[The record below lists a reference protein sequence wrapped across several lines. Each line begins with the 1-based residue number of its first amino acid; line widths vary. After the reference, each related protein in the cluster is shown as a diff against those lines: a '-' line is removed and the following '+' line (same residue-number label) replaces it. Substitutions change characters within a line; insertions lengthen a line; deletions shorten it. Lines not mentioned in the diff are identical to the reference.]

1 MKCDQCGAEGDGNY
15 CARCGAPLEA
25 EPEGCPACGAPAA
38 DDAYFCTECGEP
50 LGERPAKSPRDYLPW
65 ALSGLALVA
74 FAVAIAFFVQ
84 EQAAPRG
91 ADDPPTGG
99 IIEGGSAGGPGGGM
113 GGQGAGSAGQGGGS
127 APAEG
132 MPSASELAQM
142 PPREAADRLYNRAM
156 RMQETGAERAPFFA
170 QMGVRAYRRVP
181 PEQVDADLR
190 FHVGLL
196 QLVQGDAAAA
206 RAEADTILSETPGHL
221 LGLLLAARASGAAG
235 ETEAEARWRDS
246 LRTALENTDLSSR
259 PEYRAHADLLETAS
273 VSPRDGG

>member
-50 LGERPAKSPRDYLPW
+50 LQERPEKSLRDYLPW
-65 ALSGLALVA
+65 VLSGLALVA

-84 EQAAPRG
+84 DQAAPRG
-91 ADDPPTGG
+91 AGEPPTGG
-99 IIEGGSAGGPGGGM
+99 VISGGEGGM
-113 GGQGAGSAGQGGGS
+113 GGGMEGGGEAGGS
-127 APAEG
+127 APAGGG

-156 RMQETGAERAPFFA
+156 QMQETGAERAPFFA
-170 QMGVRAYRRVP
+170 RMGVRAYRRLP
-181 PEQVDADLR
+181 PEQVDADVR

-196 QLVQGDAAAA
+196 QLVRGEIESA
-206 RAEADTILSETPGHL
+206 RAEADTILTRSPAHL
-221 LGLLLAARASGAAG
+221 LGLLLAARAAAAAG
-235 ETEAEARWRDS
+235 EAEEEARWRDS
-246 LRTALENTDLSSR
+246 LRSSVERTDLDAR
-259 PEYRAHADLLETAS
+259 PEYRAHQNLLETAEVPS
-273 VSPRDGG
+273 GDP